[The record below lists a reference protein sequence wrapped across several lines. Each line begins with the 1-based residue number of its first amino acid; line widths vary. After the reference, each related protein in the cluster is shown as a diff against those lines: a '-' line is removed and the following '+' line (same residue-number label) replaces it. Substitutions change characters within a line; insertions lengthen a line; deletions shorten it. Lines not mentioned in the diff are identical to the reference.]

1 MCRNVGGGGGGHWR
15 GGGHEGGGGYRP
27 APPESLVIIH
37 SDLTHL
43 QTWTACRRRRMCQCS
58 RGKNVTDVKHI
69 DNVSFH
75 DRDEMCR
82 WLQQLSNEGRPA
94 VFVLFELEYLIP
106 PSVKRAFTQKN

>member
-1 MCRNVGGGGGGHWR
+1 M
-15 GGGHEGGGGYRP
+15 
-27 APPESLVIIH
+27 
-37 SDLTHL
+37 
-43 QTWTACRRRRMCQCS
+43 
-58 RGKNVTDVKHI
+58 TDVKHI

-106 PSVKRAFTQKN
+106 PSVKRAFTQKKLKLNEGNTLLTRGE